1 MFLVMKAAR
10 WRAVQKVAA
19 LLVIAVVTLAGLSIG
34 ESVSAHT
41 DFAGSTP
48 SDGEVVTDPVTLV
61 TLVFTGESEQAGEG
75 FVVLDASG
83 QVRAPIAVSSL
94 DNKVFT
100 LTFDPPLTGGEIGV
114 KWSVRAADAH
124 PIEGAFSFT
133 VLAPSPAGAV
143 PATVPT
149 TTIDVNTTA
158 TSNADMSQMSAD
170 GSMSMDEMMS
180 MDETMPMDEMMSM
193 DEFLAVESARPGESQ
208 ATIGR
213 LFSFAG
219 IAMAIGGIAFAATTL
234 RGDSTEIRSLVNGLR
249 IVGGAITIGAAIEY
263 GGVARIAGESLLGYW
278 TSSPGFA
285 TVLRMLAGL
294 AIAAGLAA
302 TTVGIRPSRKLKPLS
317 SAPNTT
323 GDLEEVGGFWE
334 PQNPRPQQQ
343 PANQR
348 VPNETLSGAPDR
360 PHDAPYR
367 FTDPGLV
374 MARQRA
380 SADSF
385 DRPTE
390 SITQLSRRAE
400 PKPTRQRQAVTHKQN
415 NAVDRSRNTSTE
427 PARRWVADRSSA
439 LAFAGCSAAVVSFWF
454 DGHTVSKGF
463 RPLHG
468 IANSVHVVAGSVW
481 MGGVVAMAAV
491 MWMRHRRGV
500 ASRALEL
507 VVRFSAVASVA
518 LGAVIVAGLI
528 MAVSV
533 LDSVG
538 ELTGTEWGQ
547 VLLLKTAAAG
557 LAIVGGAYNHFRLLP
572 ALQADPDSPVLHEQ
586 LRSVITAEAIMLS
599 FVVVVTAWLV
609 SSAT

>member
-1 MFLVMKAAR
+1 MFLVMKAASQ
-10 WRAVQKVAA
+10 RALQKVAA
-19 LLVIAVVTLAGLSIG
+19 LLMIAVVTLAGLSFG

-48 SDGEVVTDPVTLV
+48 SAGEVVADPVTLV
-61 TLVFTGESEQAGEG
+61 TLVFTGESEEAGDG

-94 DNKVFT
+94 DDKVFT
-100 LTFDPPLTGGEIGV
+100 LTFDPPLAGGEIGV
-114 KWSVRAADAH
+114 KWSVRAPDAH
-124 PIEGAFSFT
+124 PIEGSFSFT
-133 VLAPSPAGAV
+133 VSAPSPAGAG
-143 PATVPT
+143 PATAPA
-149 TTIDVNTTA
+149 TTIDVSTTA
-158 TSNADMSQMSAD
+158 TSSADMSQMSSDDTMA
-170 GSMSMDEMMS
+170 MD
-180 MDETMPMDEMMSM
+180 DTMLTDDTMTMDEMMSM
-193 DEFLAVESARPGESQ
+193 DEFLAVESAQPGESQ

-234 RGDSTEIRSLVNGLR
+234 RGDSTEIRSLVSGVK
-249 IVGGAITIGAAIEY
+249 IVGVAITIGAAIEY
-263 GGVARIAGESLLGYW
+263 GGVARIADEPLLGYW

-302 TTVGIRPSRKLKPLS
+302 TTVAIRPSRKLKPLS
-317 SAPNTT
+317 SAPNAT
-323 GDLEEVGGFWE
+323 EEVGGFWE
-334 PQNPRPQQQ
+334 PRSLRPRQQ
-343 PANQR
+343 PASRR
-348 VPNETLSGAPDR
+348 VPNETPSETRDR
-360 PHDAPYR
+360 QYDAPHG
-367 FTDPGLV
+367 FIDPGLV
-374 MARQRA
+374 MARQQA
-380 SADSF
+380 AADSF
-385 DRPTE
+385 DRSTGP
-390 SITQLSRRAE
+390 ITRLPRRPE
-400 PKPTRQRQAVTHKQN
+400 PKPTRPRQQLTHEQHG
-415 NAVDRSRNTSTE
+415 AADRLRNTSTE

-439 LAFAGCSAAVVSFWF
+439 LAFAGCGAAVISFWF

-463 RPLHG
+463 RPLHA

-500 ASRALEL
+500 APRALDL
-507 VVRFSAVASVA
+507 VVRFSSIASVA

-533 LDSVG
+533 LDSVS

-557 LAIVGGAYNHFRLLP
+557 LAMVGGAYNHFRLLP
-572 ALQADPDSPVLHEQ
+572 ALEADPDSPGLHEQ

-609 SSAT
+609 SSAS

>member
-1 MFLVMKAAR
+1 MFLVMKAAHR
-10 WRAVQKVAA
+10 RVLQKVAA
-19 LLVIAVVTLAGLSIG
+19 LLVIAVVTLAGLSVG
-34 ESVSAHT
+34 QSVSAHT

-48 SDGEVVTDPVTLV
+48 SDGEVVTDPITLV
-61 TLVFTGESEQAGEG
+61 TLVFTGESEEAGEG
-75 FVVLDASG
+75 FVILDASG

-100 LTFDPPLTGGEIGV
+100 LTFDPPLAGGEIGV
-114 KWSVRAADAH
+114 KWSVRAPDAH
-124 PIEGAFSFT
+124 PIDGAFSFT
-133 VLAPSPAGAV
+133 VSAPSPAGAV

-149 TTIDVNTTA
+149 TTIDVKTTA

-170 GSMSMDEMMS
+170 GSMTMDGTMTMDEMMS
-180 MDETMPMDEMMSM
+180 ME
-193 DEFLAVESARPGESQ
+193 EFLAVDSAQPGESQ

-234 RGDSTEIRSLVNGLR
+234 RGDSTEIRSLVNGVR
-249 IVGGAITIGAAIEY
+249 MVGGAIAIGAAIEY
-263 GGVARIAGESLLGYW
+263 GGVARIAGEPLLGYW

-285 TVLRMLAGL
+285 TVLRILAGF

-302 TTVGIRPSRKLKPLS
+302 PTVAVRPPRKLKPLS
-317 SAPNTT
+317 SAPNAT
-323 GDLEEVGGFWE
+323 GNLEDVGGFWA
-334 PQNPRPQQQ
+334 PISARTRDQ
-343 PANQR
+343 PVSQR
-348 VPNETLSGAPDR
+348 APNETLSEARDR
-360 PHDAPYR
+360 PHSTPQA
-367 FTDPGLV
+367 FIDPGLI
-374 MARQRA
+374 MARRQA
-380 SADSF
+380 AANTF

-390 SITQLSRRAE
+390 AMTRVPRRAL
-400 PKPTRQRQAVTHKQN
+400 PKQSRSCQATATEQTH
-415 NAVDRSRNTSTE
+415 AADGARNPSTE
-427 PARRWVADRSSA
+427 QVRRWVADRSSA
-439 LAFAGCSAAVVSFWF
+439 LAFAGCGAAVISFWF

-463 RPLHG
+463 RPLHA

-500 ASRALEL
+500 APRALEL
-507 VVRFSAVASVA
+507 VIRFSSVASVA
-518 LGAVIVAGLI
+518 VGAVIVAGLI

-557 LAIVGGAYNHFRLLP
+557 LALVGGAYNHFRLLP
-572 ALQADPDSPVLHEQ
+572 ALDADPDSPVLHEQ

-609 SSAT
+609 SSAS

>member
-1 MFLVMKAAR
+1 MFLVMKAADR
-10 WRAVQKVAA
+10 RVLQKVAA
-19 LLVIAVVTLAGLSIG
+19 LIVIAVVTLAGLSFG
-34 ESVSAHT
+34 QSVSAHT

-48 SDGEVVTDPVTLV
+48 SNGEVVTDPITLV
-61 TLVFTGESEQAGEG
+61 TLVFTGESEEAGEG
-75 FVVLDASG
+75 FVILDASG

-100 LTFDPPLTGGEIGV
+100 LTFDPPLAGGEIGV
-114 KWSVRAADAH
+114 KWSVRAPDAH
-124 PIEGAFSFT
+124 PIEGVFSFT
-133 VLAPSPAGAV
+133 VSAPSPAGATS
-143 PATVPT
+143 ATVPA
-149 TTIDVNTTA
+149 TTIDVSTTA
-158 TSNADMSQMSAD
+158 TSNSDMSQMSAD

-180 MDETMPMDEMMSM
+180 ME
-193 DEFLAVESARPGESQ
+193 EFLAVDSARPGESQ

-234 RGDSTEIRSLVNGLR
+234 RGDSTEIRSLVNTVR

-263 GGVARIAGESLLGYW
+263 GGVARIAGEPLLGYW

-323 GDLEEVGGFWE
+323 GGLEKVGGFWE
-334 PQNPRPQQQ
+334 PQSPRPRQQ
-343 PANQR
+343 PVSRR
-348 VPNETLSGAPDR
+348 VPNETLSGAQDR
-360 PHDAPYR
+360 PYDAPYR

-380 SADSF
+380 AENSF

-390 SITQLSRRAE
+390 AITRLPRRPE

-415 NAVDRSRNTSTE
+415 DAVDRSRNTSTE
-427 PARRWVADRSSA
+427 PARRWITDRSSA
-439 LAFAGCSAAVVSFWF
+439 LAFAGCGAAVISFWF
-454 DGHTVSKGF
+454 DGHTVSQGF
-463 RPLHG
+463 RPLHA

-500 ASRALEL
+500 APRALEL
-507 VVRFSAVASVA
+507 VVRFSSVASVA

-533 LDSVG
+533 LD
-538 ELTGTEWGQ
+538 
-547 VLLLKTAAAG
+547 
-557 LAIVGGAYNHFRLLP
+557 
-572 ALQADPDSPVLHEQ
+572 
-586 LRSVITAEAIMLS
+586 
-599 FVVVVTAWLV
+599 
-609 SSAT
+609 